1 MFPRI
6 FLFALIFILLLGM
19 ATDSNSQQ
27 KSGLLAILDEAEQL
41 KEQGRTTEAL
51 KLLDKV
57 DIVSLEKET
66 LILQEKFLWARAMSN
81 LDFADEL
88 RNRNQY
94 IPYAERAHGYW
105 QEYINWYHQLSKQ
118 NKDKLDSLGHK
129 RIKMAT
135 AHLGNSIIRMEEPR
149 RLFKEYSDIRDVQ
162 YLGEDAIDL
171 WEHWLYACPDMKP
184 IKLLEYTDE
193 LLWTKVCNNKCTNDW
208 LYYAETLAEWAQVE
222 YLREEVRGRKLEEA
236 YRIKEI
242 AENCQ
247 NHE

>member
-6 FLFALIFILLLGM
+6 FSFALIFIFLLGM

-27 KSGLLAILDEAEQL
+27 KRSLSTILHEAEQL
-41 KEQGRTTEAL
+41 KKQGKTTEAL
-51 KLLDKV
+51 KKLEEF
-57 DIVSLEKET
+57 DIVSLEKEN
-66 LILQEKFLWARAMSN
+66 LILQEKFLWARAMYN

-88 RNRNQY
+88 CNRNQY
-94 IPYAERAHGYW
+94 IAYAKIARGYW
-105 QEYINWYHQLSKQ
+105 QNYINWYHQLSKQ
-118 NKDKLDSLGHK
+118 NKDMLDSLGHK

-149 RLFKEYSDIRDVQ
+149 RLFKEYCDIPDVQ
-162 YLGEDAIDL
+162 YLGFNAIDL
-171 WEHWLYACPDMKP
+171 WEHWLYACPDMQP
-184 IKLLEYTDE
+184 IKLLECTDE
-193 LLWTKVCNNKCTNDW
+193 LLQTKVCNNKCTNDW

-247 NHE
+247 NRE